1 MKMNMKTEDL
11 EKYSSAITLSDM
23 EIFVFPELLYA
34 LFLANIMSPRIWAWR
49 DDPWFAKLDKMS
61 PSKKINRLKQYI
73 IDHYEFNLDL
83 DTWGLTDQETELKR
97 FAPFMDRE
105 TISGSNALFGYQ
117 GDKHYFDLDIR
128 RHFGL
133 EKYDDTVIPYWKT
146 ETIEAMD
153 AFCHKDEYR
162 VGAGECVSL
171 STLYAAAL
179 FIICDIPIEDIF
191 LMATPLHSQNFI
203 AHGKGFL
210 TNNRR
215 IVTKNMWF
223 NGTELTDKAQRAL
236 RNEQITMVFNNS
248 GYVHSVYPDSTMP
261 PAEYDRFKQNVS
273 DYLST
278 PITFEILANF
288 LRQHSRF
295 QKCFQIC
302 HDYHGKKRWIA
313 AERAYA
319 YEHAAPYKVSDN
331 TRNKLLEEIDAEEF
345 YCDPIPNRICMPKL
359 EEFFKNNPIRHFDAE
374 HMAALGEKLEC
385 HNEQKNEMLAALAD
399 FVHLEPEFPTLG
411 NKPSKGW
418 KKIELT
424 KGMTRDEV
432 VATLESIREQNPAAD
447 LAFYAMRDMT
457 RCDWAPYLK
466 ASLER
471 NPVCIEATKD
481 LSDDQLI
488 QRLTHPA
495 VPAPLQG
502 GEQNAQESP
511 PSEGW
516 PKAGVGSPENPLLGG
531 VPDLSAEA
539 LAKEEAGGGFSP
551 LGSDSIY
558 DGPRLAQ
565 PDEVWN
571 FQTGDGL
578 EKAILLSNVWK
589 KRHPDDEIKLT
600 VQPDQATLNLGGK
613 TIEFA
618 STKGLTQE
626 ISL

>member
-1 MKMNMKTEDL
+1 MNNPTVEEDDL

-34 LFLANIMSPRIWAWR
+34 LLLANVMSPRVWAWL
-49 DDPWFAKLDKMS
+49 DDPWFAKIDTMS

-83 DTWGLTDQETELKR
+83 DTWGLTDQESEMKR
-97 FAPFMDRE
+97 FEPFMSRE
-105 TISGSNALFGYQ
+105 TISDSNALFGYQ

-133 EKYDDTVIPYWKT
+133 EKYNDTAIPYWKT
-146 ETIEAMD
+146 ETVEAMD
-153 AFCHKDEYR
+153 AFARKDEYR

-179 FIICDIPIEDIF
+179 FIICKVPLEDIF

-203 AHGKGFL
+203 AYNDGFL

-236 RNEQITMVFNNS
+236 RNERITMVMNNT
-248 GYVHSVYPDSTMP
+248 GIVHCIYDEMSME
-261 PAEYDRFKQNVS
+261 PAEYERFKRQVG

-288 LRQHSRF
+288 LRQHSQF

-302 HDYHGKKRWIA
+302 HDYHGKKRWIP

-319 YEHAAPYKVSDN
+319 YEHAGPFKVSDN
-331 TRNKLLEEIDAEEF
+331 TRDKLLEEIDSDEF
-345 YCDPIPNRICMPKL
+345 YCDPLPKRICMPKL
-359 EEFFKNNPIRHFDAE
+359 EEFFKDNPILHYDAE
-374 HMAALGEKLEC
+374 SMAELGKKLEC
-385 HNEQKNEMLAALAD
+385 RNAQKNEMLAALAD

-411 NKPSKGW
+411 KKVSKPW

-424 KGMTRDEV
+424 AEMGRDEV
-432 VATLESIREQNPAAD
+432 IKTIESIRDENPSAD
-447 LAFYAMRDMT
+447 LAFYSLRDMT
-457 RCDWAPYLK
+457 RCDWAPFLK
-466 ASLER
+466 AALER
-471 NPVCIEATKD
+471 NPACIQATKE
-481 LSDDQLI
+481 LSDDELFQTL
-488 QRLTHPA
+488 
-495 VPAPLQG
+495 
-502 GEQNAQESP
+502 EKMN
-511 PSEGW
+511 SE
-516 PKAGVGSPENPLLGG
+516 
-531 VPDLSAEA
+531 
-539 LAKEEAGGGFSP
+539 
-551 LGSDSIY
+551 SIY

-565 PDEVWN
+565 PDEIWN

-578 EKAILLSNVWK
+578 EKAILLADVWK
-589 KRHPDDEIKLT
+589 TRHPDEIIELD
-600 VQPDQATLNLGGK
+600 VQTGRAHMTLGTK
-613 TIEFA
+613 TISFE
-618 STKGLTQE
+618 SNKGLTR
-626 ISL
+626 SCHL

>member
-1 MKMNMKTEDL
+1 MKINAENI

-23 EIFVFPELLYA
+23 EIFIFPELLYA
-34 LFLANIMSPRIWAWR
+34 LLLANIMSPRVWAWL
-49 DDPWFAKLDKMS
+49 DDPWFAKIDSMS
-61 PSKKINRLKQYI
+61 PSKKVNRLKQYI

-117 GDKHYFDLDIR
+117 GDKHYFNLDIR

-133 EKYDDTVIPYWKT
+133 EKYDDVVIPYWKT

-153 AFCHKDEYR
+153 AFSRKEEYR
-162 VGAGECVSL
+162 FGAGECVSL

-179 FIICDIPIEDIF
+179 FIICKIPLENIF

-203 AHGKGFL
+203 AHNGGFL

-236 RNEQITMVFNNS
+236 RNEQITMVMNNT
-248 GYVHSVYPDSTMP
+248 GIVHCIYDEMSMP
-261 PAEYDRFKQNVS
+261 PEEYDRFKKQVG

-302 HDYHGKKRWIA
+302 RDYHGKKHWIA

-331 TRNKLLEEIDAEEF
+331 TRTKLLEEIDIDEF
-345 YCDPIPNRICMPKL
+345 YCEKIPARICMTRL
-359 EEFFKNNPIRHFDAE
+359 EEFFKNNPLRHFDAE

-385 HNEQKNEMLAALAD
+385 KNAQKNEMLAALAD
-399 FVHLEPEFPTLG
+399 FVHLDPEFPEIESK
-411 NKPSKGW
+411 NKAAGTSGW
-418 KKIELT
+418 KKLELT
-424 KGMTRDEV
+424 SEMEREDIINY
-432 VATLESIREQNPAAD
+432 LETVREENPSAD
-447 LAFYAMRDMT
+447 LSFYAARDMT

-471 NPVCIEATKD
+471 NPACIKATQD
-481 LSDDQLI
+481 LSDDELI
-488 QRLTHPA
+488 DLLTHPA

-502 GEQNAQESP
+502 GESASKKIPPESP
-511 PSEGW
+511 PATRLGVALSVKTEGG
-516 PKAGVGSPENPLLGG
+516 AT
-531 VPDLSAEA
+531 DR
-539 LAKEEAGGGFSP
+539 GGFSRRSP
-551 LGSDSIY
+551 PGRGGRRPGWVLPARLRLHLRQWP
-558 DGPRLAQ
+558 PRPA
-565 PDEVWN
+565 
-571 FQTGDGL
+571 
-578 EKAILLSNVWK
+578 
-589 KRHPDDEIKLT
+589 R
-600 VQPDQATLNLGGK
+600 
-613 TIEFA
+613 
-618 STKGLTQE
+618 
-626 ISL
+626 

>member
-1 MKMNMKTEDL
+1 MKISETRL

-34 LFLANIMSPRIWAWR
+34 LLLANIMSPRVWAWF
-49 DDPWFAKLDKMS
+49 DDPWFDKIDRMS

-83 DTWGLTDQETELKR
+83 ETWGLTDQQTELER
-97 FAPFMDRE
+97 FAPHMDPK
-105 TISGSNALFGYQ
+105 TISGSNALFGYE

-133 EKYDDTVIPYWKT
+133 EKYDSTVIPYWKT

-153 AFCHKDEYR
+153 AFSRKDEYR

-179 FIICDIPIEDIF
+179 FIICKVPLEDIF

-203 AHGKGFL
+203 AHNGGFL

-236 RNEQITMVFNNS
+236 RHEQITMVMNNTGIIHCIYDEMS
-248 GYVHSVYPDSTMP
+248 MP
-261 PAEYDRFKQNVS
+261 PEEFARFKNLVG

-302 HDYHGKKRWIA
+302 HDYHGRKRWIP

-319 YEHAAPYKVSDN
+319 YEHAGPFKVSDN
-331 TRNKLLEEIDAEEF
+331 TRDKLLEEIDTEEF
-345 YCDPIPNRICMPKL
+345 YCEPLPNRICMPRL
-359 EEFFKNNPIRHFDAE
+359 EEFFKDNPIEHFDAQS
-374 HMAALGEKLEC
+374 MAELGEKLEC
-385 HNEQKNEMLAALAD
+385 HNAQKSEMLAALAD
-399 FVHLEPEFPTLG
+399 FVHLNPEFPVTEG
-411 NKPSKGW
+411 KVSKVW
-418 KKIELT
+418 KKIALT
-424 KGMTRDEV
+424 PEMNRDEV
-432 VATLESIREQNPAAD
+432 IATIESIRDENPSAD
-447 LAFYAMRDMT
+447 LAFYALRDMS
-457 RCDWAPYLK
+457 RCDWTPFLK
-466 ASLER
+466 AALER
-471 NPVCIEATKD
+471 NPVCIEGTNG
-481 LSDDQLI
+481 LSDEELFQTLEKMD
-488 QRLTHPA
+488 
-495 VPAPLQG
+495 
-502 GEQNAQESP
+502 
-511 PSEGW
+511 SE
-516 PKAGVGSPENPLLGG
+516 
-531 VPDLSAEA
+531 
-539 LAKEEAGGGFSP
+539 
-551 LGSDSIY
+551 SIY
-558 DGPRLAQ
+558 DGTRLAQ

-571 FQTGDGL
+571 FRTGDGI

-589 KRHPDDEIKLT
+589 KRNPNSILDLSVHPDRAELT
-600 VQPDQATLNLGGK
+600 IDGQTR
-613 TIEFA
+613 TFA
-618 STKGLTQE
+618 SSK
-626 ISL
+626 SLKVQLEL

>member
-1 MKMNMKTEDL
+1 MKNAPVSSEKL

-34 LFLANIMSPRIWAWR
+34 LFLANIMSPRIWAWL
-49 DDPWFAKLDKMS
+49 DDPWFAKIDSMS

-83 DTWGLTDQETELKR
+83 DTWGLTDQQTELDR
-97 FAPFMDRE
+97 FAPFMDAE

-117 GDKHYFDLDIR
+117 GDKHYFSLDIR

-133 EKYDDTVIPYWKT
+133 EKYDDVVIPYWKT

-153 AFCHKDEYR
+153 AFCNKDEYR

-179 FIICDIPIEDIF
+179 FIICDIPLEDIF

-203 AHGKGFL
+203 ATGNGFL

-236 RNEQITMVFNNS
+236 RNEQITMVFNNT
-248 GYVHSVYPDSTMP
+248 GYVHSVYPESTMD
-261 PAEYDRFKQNVS
+261 PAEYNRFKQKIG

-295 QKCFQIC
+295 QKCFPIC

-331 TRNKLLEEIDAEEF
+331 TRGKLLKEIDAEEF
-345 YCDPIPNRICMPKL
+345 YCDPLPDRICMPKL
-359 EEFFKNNPIRHFDAE
+359 EEFFKNNPIKHFDAD
-374 HMAALGEKLEC
+374 HMAELGKKLEC
-385 HNEQKNEMLAALAD
+385 TSEQKNEMLTALAS
-399 FVHLEPEFPTLG
+399 FVHLVPEFPTLG
-411 NKPSKGW
+411 KLSHLRKCDNFEASKGW

-424 KGMTRDEV
+424 PDMTRDEV
-432 VATLESIREQNPAAD
+432 IAYIESIRSGNPAAD
-447 LAFYAMRDMT
+447 LAFYAARDMT
-457 RCDWAPYLK
+457 RCDWMPFLK
-466 ASLER
+466 ASFER

-481 LSDDQLI
+481 LGDDQLI
-488 QRLTHPA
+488 QFLS
-495 VPAPLQG
+495 G
-502 GEQNAQESP
+502 S
-511 PSEGW
+511 
-516 PKAGVGSPENPLLGG
+516 VGDVTLPENSNTTGRAS
-531 VPDLSAEA
+531 LSERAA
-539 LAKEEAGGGFSP
+539 LDSE
-551 LGSDSIY
+551 SIY

-571 FQTGDGL
+571 FQTGDGI

-589 KRHPDDEIKLT
+589 NRRPEDKIELT
-600 VQPDQATLNLGGK
+600 VQPDRVELLLGDQRV
-613 TIEFA
+613 EFQ
-618 STKGLTQE
+618 SSKGLSKQL
-626 ISL
+626 SL

>member
-1 MKMNMKTEDL
+1 MNTKSIKTEEL

-34 LFLANIMSPRIWAWR
+34 LFLANIMSPRVWAWL
-49 DDPWFAKLDKMS
+49 DDPWFAKIDSMS

-83 DTWGLTDQETELKR
+83 DTWGLTDQQTELDR
-97 FAPFMDRE
+97 FSPFMDAE

-117 GDKHYFDLDIR
+117 GDKHYFSLDIR

-153 AFCHKDEYR
+153 AFSRRDEYR

-179 FIICDIPIEDIF
+179 FIICDIPLKDIF

-203 AHGKGFL
+203 ASGKGFL

-248 GYVHSVYPDSTMP
+248 GYVHSVYPESTMD
-261 PAEYDRFKQNVS
+261 PAEYDRFKEKVG

-288 LRQHSRF
+288 LRQHSNF

-331 TRNKLLEEIDAEEF
+331 TRDKLLEDIDTEEF
-345 YCDPIPNRICMPKL
+345 YCDPLPNRICMPQL
-359 EEFFKNNPIRHFDAE
+359 EEFFKNNPIRHFDADS
-374 HMAALGEKLEC
+374 MAELGKKLAC
-385 HNEQKNEMLAALAD
+385 TSEQKNEMLCALAS
-399 FVHLEPEFPTLG
+399 FVHLEPEFPDLKKK
-411 NKPSKGW
+411 NKGAGTTGW
-418 KKIELT
+418 KKVELT
-424 KGMTRDEV
+424 PDMSRDEIIE
-432 VATLESIREQNPAAD
+432 TLESIRDENPAAD
-447 LAFYAMRDMT
+447 LAFYAARDMT

-466 ASLER
+466 ACLER
-471 NPVCIEATKD
+471 NPVCIEATQD
-481 LSDDQLI
+481 LSDDELI
-488 QRLTHPA
+488 ELLTHP
-495 VPAPLQG
+495 PEL
-502 GEQNAQESP
+502 
-511 PSEGW
+511 
-516 PKAGVGSPENPLLGG
+516 GSAGG
-531 VPDLSAEA
+531 VALPEDSEPNGGASLSERAA
-539 LAKEEAGGGFSP
+539 

-578 EKAILLSNVWK
+578 EKAILLSNVWLARHSSKSDGGK
-589 KRHPDDEIKLT
+589 KRHPNDKIELT
-600 VQPDQATLNLGGK
+600 VQPDRVELKFADQ
-613 TIEFA
+613 TISFE
-618 STKGLTQE
+618 SSKGLTKE
-626 ISL
+626 ITL

>member
-1 MKMNMKTEDL
+1 MKLTDDQL

-23 EIFVFPELLYA
+23 EIFIFPELLYA
-34 LFLANIMSPRIWAWR
+34 LLLANIMSPRVWAWL
-49 DDPWFAKLDKMS
+49 DDPWFAKIDKMS
-61 PSKKINRLKQYI
+61 PSKKVNRLKQYI

-83 DTWGLTDQETELKR
+83 ETWGLTDQQTEMKR
-97 FAPFMDRE
+97 FAPHMDPK
-105 TISGSNALFGYQ
+105 TISGSNALFGYE

-153 AFCHKDEYR
+153 AFQRKADYR

-179 FIICDIPIEDIF
+179 FIICKIPLEDIF

-203 AHGKGFL
+203 NYNGGFL

-236 RNEQITMVFNNS
+236 RNEQITMVMNNS
-248 GYVHSVYPDSTMP
+248 GIVHCIYDEMSMD
-261 PAEYDRFKQNVS
+261 PAEYDRFKKEIGE
-273 DYLST
+273 YLFT

-302 HDYHGKKRWIA
+302 HEYHGKRRWIA

-319 YEHAAPYKVSDN
+319 YEHAGPYKVSDN
-331 TRNKLLEEIDAEEF
+331 TRDKLLDEIDAEEF
-345 YCDPIPNRICMPKL
+345 YCEPFPDRICMPRL
-359 EEFFKNNPIRHFDAE
+359 EEFFKDNPIEHFDAE
-374 HMAALGEKLEC
+374 SMAELGEKLEC
-385 HNEQKNEMLAALAD
+385 QNAQKSEMLAALAE
-399 FVHLEPEFPTLG
+399 FVHLEPEFPLVG
-411 NKPSKGW
+411 KEKEKISIPW
-418 KKIELT
+418 KKIALT
-424 KGMTRDEV
+424 PEMSRDDV
-432 VATLESIREQNPAAD
+432 ISYVESIRNENPSAD
-447 LAFYAMRDMT
+447 LAFYALRDMS
-457 RCDWAPYLK
+457 RCDWAPFLK

-471 NPVCIEATKD
+471 NPACITETED
-481 LSDDQLI
+481 LSDEKLI
-488 QRLTHPA
+488 QLLTHPA
-495 VPAPLQG
+495 APAPLQG
-502 GEQNAQESP
+502 GESDSQEIDRESP

-516 PKAGVGSPENPLLGG
+516 PTVSAEASGKGWKAGVGSQFGTE
-531 VPDLSAEA
+531 
-539 LAKEEAGGGFSP
+539 
-551 LGSDSIY
+551 SIY

-571 FQTGDGL
+571 FKTGDGL
-578 EKAILLSNVWK
+578 EKAILLANVWK
-589 KRHPDDEIKLT
+589 HHHPNDEIRLI
-600 VQPDQATLNLGGK
+600 VQPDHVKLSLGEK
-613 TIEFA
+613 TVDFTSA
-618 STKGLTQE
+618 KGLTAE
-626 ISL
+626 LEL